1 MRNEH
6 NRELKRDKNKVEVF
20 RIQGSLEM
28 KELSV
33 DEVILGH
40 EQIGEGLRRMVND
53 LGRKDEENEGQG
65 EEEIDSFVLE
75 RLGFLLVMY
84 IYLMTRENSNQLP
97 LFILIIL

>member
-40 EQIGEGLRRMVND
+40 EQIVEGLRRMVND